1 MYDAVTTKIFA
12 LTSDIC
18 VATLSKEIS
27 EASPSLTCSD
37 SEKTQLGTE
46 ASKLETAV
54 AAIAKDLTN
63 ALKEMEGERGY
74 ASVQTIQFFLLQP
87 WRGQLLQ
94 KRHRKIQLK
103 LHSLQQ
109 SN

>member
-1 MYDAVTTKIFA
+1 MTTKIFA

-27 EASPSLTCSD
+27 EASFSLTCSD

-54 AAIAKDLTN
+54 AAIAKDLTD
-63 ALKEMEGERGY
+63 ALKEMEGKRE
-74 ASVQTIQFFLLQP
+74 ALHLSKLFNFVFLQP

-94 KRHRKIQLK
+94 KRHQ
-103 LHSLQQ
+103 
-109 SN
+109 